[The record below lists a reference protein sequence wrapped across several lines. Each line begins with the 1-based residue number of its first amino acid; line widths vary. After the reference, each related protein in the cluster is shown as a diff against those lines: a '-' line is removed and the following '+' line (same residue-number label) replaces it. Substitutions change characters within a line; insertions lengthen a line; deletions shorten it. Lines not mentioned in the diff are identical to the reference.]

1 MLTQVTRAASR
12 NGIQLESAEMDIRAH
27 FPHGA
32 KYDLDDPRTAA
43 ELLTY
48 TLDLRTSA
56 PFEQVRAVVRWAER
70 ACHVVNT
77 FREPVEVLPNLRV
90 NGAEVPLREW
100 LGD

>member
-12 NGIQLESAEMDIRAH
+12 NGVDLESAEMEIRAH

-32 KYDLDDPRTAA
+32 KYDLEDPRTAA

-48 TLDLRTSA
+48 TLDLRTDS
-56 PFEQVRAVVRWAER
+56 PLEQVREVVRWAEH

-77 FREPVEVLPNLRV
+77 FREPVDVLPNLRV
-90 NGAEVPLREW
+90 NGSEVPVREW
-100 LGD
+100 LGQ